1 MIALSS
7 LSSLPYLIVALPM
20 VCVGIYMGT
29 NVGSKIEINV
39 TIHKGLAEDGSNN
52 NTNGLR
58 GNRSPL
64 LDTLSL
70 SSLRQEEERTSGS
83 LRSPTQHSSAVVN
96 DIGDIRTI
104 PSCAR
109 DVFVTL
115 HKELGG
121 NDEHSCRGMLI
132 RDDII
137 LTTSE
142 CSVNKFT
149 FDFITPQQ
157 DAMVLQAYPYTELNS
172 KMGDDSRLGFLKA
185 DAPVHYYFLDQPVHR
200 ARMFLSLLSTDDIN
214 NEVVAISCDDDMK
227 PIARNFPGKANE
239 MIPLYDLNGLVPDDV
254 LWEHIDIHSAPT
266 LEFNSQRWW
275 SKAISLEDEEGVIRK
290 WMEPYKGPK
299 GSISIPD
306 AHDSWRGIA
315 AAFCEV
321 IDPRGHRRGECFSHY
336 YYLWRNEKPFS
347 GAHFFDWLDFGAGKS
362 IL

>member
-1 MIALSS
+1 
-7 LSSLPYLIVALPM
+7 
-20 VCVGIYMGT
+20 MGT
-29 NVGSKIEINV
+29 KVGSRIEINV
-39 TIHKGLAEDGSNN
+39 TIHKAEDGLYTNN
-52 NTNGLR
+52 KLR
-58 GNRSPL
+58 GDSSSPP
-64 LDTLSL
+64 DPAP
-70 SSLRQEEERTSGS
+70 SSLQQQQKGGAIEDHHTTLDEIST
-83 LRSPTQHSSAVVN
+83 HISSEIVN
-96 DIGDIRTI
+96 YNNIDDTI

-172 KMGDDSRLGFLKA
+172 KMEDDSRLGFLKA

-239 MIPLYDLNGLVPDDV
+239 MMIPLYDLNGLVPDDV
-254 LWEHIDIHSAPT
+254 LWEHIDIRTAPT

-336 YYLWRNEKPFS
+336 YDLWRKEKPFS